1 MRDGKIAVEIDLKK
15 IGAVALMAA
24 AAWLGAKCGEGETL
38 LIIVPACLA
47 YVTGKEERND

>member
-15 IGAVALMAA
+15 IGAVVLMAA
-24 AAWLGAKCGEGETL
+24 ATWLGVKCGEGEAL

-47 YVTGKEERND
+47 YVTGKGARND